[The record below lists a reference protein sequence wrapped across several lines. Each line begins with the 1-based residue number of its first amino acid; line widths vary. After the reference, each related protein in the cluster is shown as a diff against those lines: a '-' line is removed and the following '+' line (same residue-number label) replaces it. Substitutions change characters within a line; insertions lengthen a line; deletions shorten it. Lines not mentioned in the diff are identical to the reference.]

1 MSRVLALGSGGMG
14 TKAAQVLSA
23 FDEVDSITIAD
34 LNRQSA
40 ERAALACHGKAQAN
54 TVDVT
59 KHAELVEM
67 MRDHDV
73 VMNCVGPF
81 FKFGVPILEAAIA
94 AGVNYTDICDDP
106 EPTRDMFEMSER
118 ARAAGISAIIGMGAS
133 PGITNLL
140 GALAYR
146 ALDSVDEMLTAW
158 NIEENIAGSGPEEIT
173 FSAAVIH
180 WMQQCSGTILE
191 CEGGKLTD
199 GKPLEDIPIHYPGRG
214 KRTLYSVGHPE
225 PVSYHYSY
233 PEVRRTRCA
242 MVMPS
247 AWIDFFRGLQRDLD
261 GGKLTL
267 DQAGRKLVDSVV
279 HGSLI
284 DNLILSFLRLF
295 DGPRLPYF
303 FSMARGVKNGREAA
317 AFASIKS
324 IPTSMDGATGI
335 PLALGTLMLLQ
346 GLVDRKGV
354 MAPEKAIDPDR
365 FFNMLAPYCTAPAPC
380 PADKLVQL
388 EWAL

>member
-1 MSRVLALGSGGMG
+1 MSRVLALGSGAMG

-40 ERAALACHGKAQAN
+40 ERAALACHGKARAAA
-54 TVDVT
+54 VDVT
-59 KHAELVEM
+59 KHAELVQA
-67 MRDHDV
+67 MRDYDV

-106 EPTRDMFEMSER
+106 EPTRDMLEMNGR
-118 ARAAGISAIIGMGAS
+118 AQKAGTTAIIGMGAS

-140 GALAYR
+140 GARAYQ
-146 ALDSVDEMLTAW
+146 ALDGVDEMLTAW
-158 NIEENIAGSGPEEIT
+158 NIEENIAGSGSEEIV

-191 CEGGKLTD
+191 CAGGKLID
-199 GKPLEDIPIHYPGRG
+199 GKPLEDIPIHYPNRG

-247 AWIDFFRGLQRDLD
+247 AWIDFFRTLQQDID
-261 GGKLTL
+261 AGKLTL
-267 DQAGRKLVDSVV
+267 EKAGRKLVDSVAQ
-279 HGSLI
+279 GSLI
-284 DNLILSFLRLF
+284 ENLVLSLMRLF

-303 FSMARGVKNGREAA
+303 FSMAKGMKDGREAA

-324 IPTSMDGATGI
+324 IPTGMDGATGI

-346 GLVDRKGV
+346 GHVRRQGV

-365 FFNMLAPYCTAPAPC
+365 FFNLLAPFCTAPAPC
-380 PADKLVQL
+380 PANELVQL
-388 EWAL
+388 EWA